1 MLSLIVSFLFC
12 HLWYCCSFFGVL
24 VQYWYSWILGLRP
37 SGCQFSNIST
47 LSWSTFIGIKR
58 SPFPKVVSGTADWLS
73 YSLTWGLTLLLNRYG
88 SPLLLPISSSLWA
101 WLWNHLTSGAGSFQG
116 GSRIALLHGVNCS
129 WEIFLYSLPTQF
141 WKGGLHSNFFMSCSG
156 CGALWLY
163 LYSFL
168 IITQLGQEL
177 ISLSSTSK
185 VWSQW
190 RMSIPVSQLKW
201 TGFSKHKVTTLF
213 QEIHAP

>member
-129 WEIFLYSLPTQF
+129 WEIFLYSLPHISSVSSTIADKLSKQVLLGSP
-141 WKGGLHSNFFMSCSG
+141 KKKRKVKQ
-156 CGALWLY
+156 
-163 LYSFL
+163 YSFYNS
-168 IITQLGQEL
+168 
-177 ISLSSTSK
+177 SLKKFRSVVLWALQFQKCYQSNWK
-185 VWSQW
+185 A
-190 RMSIPVSQLKW
+190 W
-201 TGFSKHKVTTLF
+201 TWNFWAHKQVY
-213 QEIHAP
+213 